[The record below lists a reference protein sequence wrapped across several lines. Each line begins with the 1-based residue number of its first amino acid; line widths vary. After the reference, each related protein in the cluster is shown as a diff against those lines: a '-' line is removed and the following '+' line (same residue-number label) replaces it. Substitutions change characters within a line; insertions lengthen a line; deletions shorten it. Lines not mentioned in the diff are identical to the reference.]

1 VTVQLYKK
9 KDTKTAETPKDTKVG
24 DKPDTAGWIKAGTL
38 SGKIVGAGKN
48 TSTLTLQIDTAA
60 MTKGGYHSPSNA
72 KTNKVTIPDTKVT
85 QVMILSKD
93 IPDTDPQ
100 PEKKKKKCP
109 GRNSALAR
117 YFKFHTV
124 ADLEAESKRLRLQLR
139 FADDFAPLFR
149 PVSIGPLRA

>member
-1 VTVQLYKK
+1 PRKPTSAELRELKGPDTTLPGYKGEIFDLKNGAVVTVQLYKK

-38 SGKIVGAGKN
+38 SGKNFSAGKN

-60 MTKGGYHSPSNA
+60 LTKGGYHSHSND

-100 PEKKKKKCP
+100 PEKKKKK
-109 GRNSALAR
+109 
-117 YFKFHTV
+117 
-124 ADLEAESKRLRLQLR
+124 
-139 FADDFAPLFR
+139 
-149 PVSIGPLRA
+149 